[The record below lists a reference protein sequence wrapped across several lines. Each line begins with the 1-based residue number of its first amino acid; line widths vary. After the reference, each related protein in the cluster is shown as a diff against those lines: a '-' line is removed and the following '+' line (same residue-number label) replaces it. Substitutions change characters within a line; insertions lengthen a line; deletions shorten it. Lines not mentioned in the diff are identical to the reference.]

1 MSAAAVLR
9 RPRENAAT
17 FARHLQLDHLQLQR
31 RTYRY
36 SRESVN
42 TGDHRPRR
50 GPIPRSGPR
59 SGPASEP
66 RIYPRPT
73 DPPRGFLSSFRSP
86 PANKRRGAI
95 RPDFF
100 DSTTHIH
107 RLPVQF
113 CRGLPQTLI
122 LSRKDGIPI
131 PKNESLVDEP
141 GAAFQAK
148 MLTYVQVVS
157 APTVDTPSAC
167 VLMHFDN
174 RRYIF
179 GQIGEGCQRL
189 ITSRKMG
196 LSKLDEFFISGPVT
210 WKSVGGLLGMILTI
224 ADVVSVQR
232 AELDVAAKKKKK
244 WSASNPFAIPSL
256 KIYGAENINHMLATA
271 RQFIFRKGM
280 PLRLTEIA
288 HNTHLGDT
296 QGRTP
301 DFEDANIK
309 VWYVSVRSDKEA
321 EPHGRKRSHDDMVAE
336 DDGKSSQTQNAER
349 RQTERDLVKSVVN
362 NMFDSDWELDALV
375 ETTLHKVKLPAT
387 IFVKDK
393 DGQFKKYDGPMPGG
407 DKPVPDIPVFTRTPW
422 PATKIDALP
431 RTSPSRQSLSY
442 IVKSQSRRGK
452 FNPEEALKYG
462 VPRHEFSKLTKG
474 ETVKGKDGVDVTPEM
489 VVGATI
495 EGRGIAF
502 IDLPDISYV
511 GPFLDRPEWADDS
524 IMNTIDV
531 FYWSLGRDV
540 VRDERIQ
547 DFMKQRKDRMH
558 EVFSPDVAP
567 NGAPLVGAAMQSI
580 DMHRIDPHRFPLPVY
595 DNKKRVSGEEPYQ
608 VARIGKK
615 VQLAPRVEVQENEVL
630 ADIFVNKRP
639 WQPQLTK
646 LIDQARKTVSD
657 PDFLEKIQ
665 AAEKDLALYRDV
677 EVIPLGTGSAMP
689 SKHRNVSATLVRV
702 PGYGSYLFD
711 CGENTTGQLRR
722 MYGVEQADEILSEL
736 KVIWISHLHA
746 DHHLGT
752 VSVIKAWR
760 DATTSKRVDG
770 VLPRL
775 TVASHRGFSDW
786 LHEYA
791 DVEDF
796 GFDRVRVLTVRG
808 PQARETIQEPIIF
821 SSQEAGLERI
831 DAVRV
836 DHCFGSLACVFTWP
850 NGLRVAYSGDC
861 RPSRVFAEVGEGC
874 TLLIHEATLDD
885 ELREDAF
892 AKRHCT
898 MGEALGIAKK
908 MRAKRVLL
916 THFSQRYPKIPNE
929 LSQGARTSAQ
939 ADEQV
944 VLMAFDQMQVK
955 LGDFSKAAAFLPAIR
970 QLLDSSSGDD

>member
-1 MSAAAVLR
+1 M
-9 RPRENAAT
+9 
-17 FARHLQLDHLQLQR
+17 
-31 RTYRY
+31 
-36 SRESVN
+36 
-42 TGDHRPRR
+42 
-50 GPIPRSGPR
+50 
-59 SGPASEP
+59 
-66 RIYPRPT
+66 
-73 DPPRGFLSSFRSP
+73 
-86 PANKRRGAI
+86 
-95 RPDFF
+95 
-100 DSTTHIH
+100 
-107 RLPVQF
+107 
-113 CRGLPQTLI
+113 
-122 LSRKDGIPI
+122 
-131 PKNESLVDEP
+131 VDEL
-141 GAAFQAK
+141 GAAFQSK

-167 VLMHFDN
+167 VLLHFDN

-189 ITSRKMG
+189 MTSRKMG
-196 LSKLDEFFISGPVT
+196 VSKLDEVFISGPVT
-210 WKSVGGLLGMILTI
+210 WNTVGGLLGMILTI
-224 ADVVSVQR
+224 ADVVSIQR
-232 AELDVAAKKKKK
+232 ADDADVKKKKK
-244 WSASNPFAIPSL
+244 WSAVNPFAIPSL

-280 PLRLTEIA
+280 PLRLTEIP
-288 HNTHLGDT
+288 HSTRLGDT
-296 QGRTP
+296 QARTP

-336 DDGKSSQTQNAER
+336 DDGKSSQTQNAEQ

-393 DGQFKKYDGPMPGG
+393 DDQFKKYDGPMPG
-407 DKPVPDIPVFTRTPW
+407 DDESVPDIPVFTRTPW

-442 IVKSQSRRGK
+442 IAKGQPRRGK
-452 FNPEEALKYG
+452 FNPAEAIKHG
-462 VPRHEFSKLTKG
+462 VPRYEFSKLTKG
-474 ETVKGKDGVDVTPEM
+474 ETVRGTDGVDVTPEM
-489 VVGATI
+489 CVGATI
-495 EGRGIAF
+495 EGRGFAF
-502 IDLPDISYV
+502 IDLPDTSYI
-511 GPFLDRPEWADDS
+511 GPFLARPEWTDDS

-531 FYWSLGRDV
+531 FYWSLGPDV

-558 EVFSPDVAP
+558 EVFSPDVTP
-567 NGAPLVGAAMQSI
+567 NGVPLMSAAMQSI
-580 DMHRIDPHRFPLPVY
+580 DMHKIDPHRFPLPVY
-595 DNKKRVSGEEPYQ
+595 NHKKRVSGGEPYQ

-615 VQLAPRVEVQENEVL
+615 VQLAPRVEVQEDEVL
-630 ADIFVNKRP
+630 TELFIGNRP
-639 WQPQLTK
+639 FQPQLNK
-646 LIDQARKTVSD
+646 LVAQARQIVSD
-657 PDFLEKIQ
+657 PGFLDKIQ

-702 PGYGSYLFD
+702 PGYGAYLFD
-711 CGENTTGQLRR
+711 CGENTIGQLRR
-722 MYGVEQADEILSEL
+722 MYGAEKADDILSEL

-760 DATTSKRVDG
+760 DATTSKLVDG
-770 VLPRL
+770 RLPRL

-796 GFDRVRVLTVRG
+796 GFDRVQVLTVRG
-808 PQARETIQEPIIF
+808 PSARETVQEPIIF
-821 SSQEAGLERI
+821 HSRETGLERI

-836 DHCFGSLACVFTWP
+836 DHCFGSLACVLTWP
-850 NGLRVAYSGDC
+850 HGLRVAYSGDC
-861 RPSRVFAEVGEGC
+861 RPSRVFADVGEGC

-885 ELREDAF
+885 ELRADALV
-892 AKRHCT
+892 KRHCT
-898 MGEALGIAKK
+898 MGEALGIARR
-908 MRAKRVLL
+908 MRARRVLL

-929 LSQGARTSAQ
+929 LSQGARASAQ
-939 ADEQV
+939 GDGQV

-955 LGDFSKAAAFLPAIR
+955 LGDFSQAAAFLPAIR
-970 QLLDSSSGDD
+970 QLLDVTGGDGDD